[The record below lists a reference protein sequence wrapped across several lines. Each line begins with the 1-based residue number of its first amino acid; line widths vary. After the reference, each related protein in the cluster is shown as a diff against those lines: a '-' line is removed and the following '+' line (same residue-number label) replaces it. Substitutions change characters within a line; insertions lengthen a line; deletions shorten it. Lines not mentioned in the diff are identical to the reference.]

1 MVRRRNYVRG
11 DGAGG
16 GDGDSATAGA
26 GYRWNR
32 HGRSVQATAFAEGCA
47 ERRRRTLQYFRIHG
61 GKSNRRDVWRRERTS
76 RNGRQAEADRSG
88 FLRKERN
95 GTDYQLR
102 STQPAWKR
110 QAVQRQLLVC
120 RLCSAT

>member
-1 MVRRRNYVRG
+1 MVRRRNYFRG
-11 DGAGG
+11 DRAGR

-26 GYRWNR
+26 RYRWNR

-95 GTDYQLR
+95 STYYQLR
-102 STQPAWKR
+102 STPPAWEK
-110 QAVQRQLLVC
+110 QAVKTQL
-120 RLCSAT
+120 TI